1 MFGAVLSQIKVR
13 IKDAIAVA
21 VRKAILVTA
30 AVALLLCAAIFGLVA
45 AYHGLISIYG
55 FTSLESAGIVGASLV
70 VIGLL
75 TLALLPLVG
84 RKPKPEELSLVTA
97 PSVGLAMIDQG
108 LSKATQQIGA
118 LPLVAVAFAAG
129 LLISR
134 R

>member
-1 MFGAVLSQIKVR
+1 LP
-13 IKDAIAVA
+13 
-21 VRKAILVTA
+21 
-30 AVALLLCAAIFGLVA
+30 
-45 AYHGLISIYG
+45 
-55 FTSLESAGIVGASLV
+55 
-70 VIGLL
+70 
-75 TLALLPLVG
+75 LLPLVG